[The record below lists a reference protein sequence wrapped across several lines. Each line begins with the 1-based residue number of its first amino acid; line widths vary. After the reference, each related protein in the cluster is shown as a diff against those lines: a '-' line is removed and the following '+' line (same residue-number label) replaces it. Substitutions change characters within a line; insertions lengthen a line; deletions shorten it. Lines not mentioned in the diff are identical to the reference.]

1 MHLNAVYFS
10 RITWFWNRAM
20 EFLLLI
26 HILSFS
32 VKLTKHTHSCKIET
46 GQCDELS
53 AVEAI
58 ILLSPVP
65 AVLPACHSQLEFK
78 NYWKAEREKA
88 RERLLC
94 GALCTAR

>member
-1 MHLNAVYFS
+1 
-10 RITWFWNRAM
+10 M

-65 AVLPACHSQLEFK
+65 AVLLPATLSLSLK
-78 NYWKAEREKA
+78 TIGRP
-88 RERLLC
+88 RERRHERDC
-94 GALCTAR
+94 CVEHFVQQGST